1 MTADFVAAASLAEG
15 APRKQRQA
23 RRGRLLLRRR
33 RSRTRSPSR
42 MPDLAAAVPFYGAPP
57 GDADVPKIKA
67 AVLAHHAEL
76 DTRLASDVAGVR
88 RRADR
93 GRRAVT
99 RATSTRRPITA
110 STTTRR
116 RATTRRPRSSRGSAP
131 WTGSTRTCGSVVQTL
146 LKIGDGVLERG
157 HALLERDALGA
168 RRGRAFDEV
177 VQGDAERARE
187 RNGEEQTG
195 IVRLIALDP

>member
-1 MTADFVAAASLAEG
+1 MTEDFVAAAHWLKARPESNGKLGVVGFCFGGGIVNTLAVAHG
-15 APRKQRQA
+15 RISRPRCRSTV
-23 RRGRLLLRRR
+23 RRPR
-33 RSRTRSPSR
+33 
-42 MPDLAAAVPFYGAPP
+42 
-57 GDADVPKIKA
+57 ADVPKIKA

-76 DTRLASDVAGVR
+76 DTRLASAWPAYDAALTAAGVR
-88 RRADR
+88 
-93 GRRAVT
+93 T

-116 RATTRRPRSSRGSAP
+116 RGTTKRPRSSRGSAP
-131 WTGSTRTCGSVVQTL
+131 WTGSTSTCGSVVQTL